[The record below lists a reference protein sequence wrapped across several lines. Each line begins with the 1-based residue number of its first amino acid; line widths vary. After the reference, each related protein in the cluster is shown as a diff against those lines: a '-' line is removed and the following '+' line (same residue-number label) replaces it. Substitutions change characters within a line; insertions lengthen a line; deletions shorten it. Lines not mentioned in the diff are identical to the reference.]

1 MLELLR
7 ILLPTLSGLCR
18 KRHDLLLENLLLRH
32 QLQVA
37 LRSRPRTRLKTSD
50 RLLWLA
56 ARSIYPGWRRHLILV
71 RPEPFSAGTAKAG
84 GSTGAGAH
92 ACSWAGH
99 D

>member
-7 ILLPTLSGLCR
+7 VFFPTPSGLF
-18 KRHDLLLENLLLRH
+18 KKPHDLLVEKLLLRH

-37 LRSRPRTRLKTSD
+37 LRPRPRTRLKTRD

-56 ARSIYPGWRRHLILV
+56 AGSSTRPGGAILV
-71 RPEPFSAGTAKAG
+71 WSNQKPSSAAPPKVAALLALALGAAR
-84 GSTGAGAH
+84 TGR
-92 ACSWAGH
+92 